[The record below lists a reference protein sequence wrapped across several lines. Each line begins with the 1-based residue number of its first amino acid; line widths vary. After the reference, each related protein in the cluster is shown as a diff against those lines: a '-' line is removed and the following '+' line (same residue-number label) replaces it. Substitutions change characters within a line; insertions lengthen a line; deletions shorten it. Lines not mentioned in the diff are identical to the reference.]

1 MDERVSSEPWMY
13 LLAAAV
19 LMEAYGSIYIYIIQ
33 FLSYKVLLE
42 AQTHELPY
50 VHYRF

>member
-19 LMEAYGSIYIYIIQ
+19 LMEAYGSIYIYI
-33 FLSYKVLLE
+33 YKYFFFTISQLQGI
-42 AQTHELPY
+42 AGSTNS
-50 VHYRF
+50 